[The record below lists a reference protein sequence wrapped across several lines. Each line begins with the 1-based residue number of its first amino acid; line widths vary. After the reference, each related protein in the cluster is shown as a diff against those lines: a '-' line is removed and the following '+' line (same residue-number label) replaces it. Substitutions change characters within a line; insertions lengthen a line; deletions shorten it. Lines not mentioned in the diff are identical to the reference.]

1 MPDKASTHLPEFRI
15 ARLKQDM
22 RPREFASERTTISA
36 VPIDCFPWGCEDCP
50 KTEFRC
56 GYTDLFC
63 YIGFRVVEEKP
74 MVRHKT
80 FQDPVY
86 EDSCVEFFF
95 NPFPEDSGDYVNLEV
110 NAAGV
115 LLAQIGSG
123 RRNRRSLAAG
133 EVKGLEIWTSLNEE
147 GSDQVAKSDWQIGLK
162 IPFSFFVDL
171 YGRPV
176 AFPLKAKGNFYKCGD
191 RTGRPHYGCWSPV
204 QFWTP
209 DFHQPAFFGTLV
221 FE

>member
-1 MPDKASTHLPEFRI
+1 MNDRKIKPLPEYRVTHLQ
-15 ARLKQDM
+15 ADVQ
-22 RPREFASERTTISA
+22 PREFASERTAIPA
-36 VPIDCFPWGCEDCP
+36 VPIDCFPWSDDYYP
-50 KTEFRC
+50 KTEVRC
-56 GYTDLFC
+56 GYTNLFC
-63 YIGFRVVEEKP
+63 YIGFRVVEENP
-74 MVRHKT
+74 VVRHRS

-123 RRNRRSLAAG
+123 RRNRRSLAAD

-147 GSDQVAKSDWQIGLK
+147 GSDPFAKSDWQIVLK
-162 IPFSFFVDL
+162 IPFSFLVDL

-176 AFPLKAKGNFYKCGD
+176 AFTLKAKGNFYKCGD
-191 RTGRPHYGCWSPV
+191 RTGRPHYGCWSLI
-204 QFWTP
+204 QSRTP

>member
-1 MPDKASTHLPEFRI
+1 MFLPEYRI
-15 ARLKQDM
+15 TKLKADV
-22 RPREFASERTTISA
+22 RPREFASAIPAIPA
-36 VPIDCFPWGCEDCP
+36 VSIDCFPWGCEDCP
-50 KTEFRC
+50 KTEIRC

-74 MVRHKT
+74 RVRHKT

-95 NPFPEDSGDYVNLEV
+95 NPFPKDSGDYLNLEV

-115 LLAQIGSG
+115 LLAQIGAG
-123 RRNRRSLAAG
+123 RRNRRSLTAD
-133 EVKGLEIWTSLNEE
+133 EVKGLEIWASRNEE
-147 GSDQVAKSDWQIGLK
+147 GSDPAVKSDWQIVLK
-162 IPFSFFVDL
+162 IPFSFFVEM
-171 YGRPV
+171 YGRLV
-176 AFPLKAKGNFYKCGD
+176 VFPLKAKGNFYKCGD

-204 QFWTP
+204 RFPNP
-209 DFHQPAFFGTLV
+209 DFHQPKFFGTLV